1 MSKLVVTEFVSV
13 DGVMQ
18 DPGGDSDFKHA
29 GWTFDIDTDEA
40 VYQFKG
46 WELEQADTQLLGRKT
61 YEGFAAAWPERGGDG
76 GFADKMNAMP
86 KYVVSTTLRDP
97 KWNNTTVIDS
107 DVVDAVTRLKE
118 SGGGDILVA
127 GSATLVRF
135 LHENGLVDEYRVMV
149 TLPGRR
155 RRQGEAGPG
164 GEQGVQQRHRPEH
177 LHPGRPVARSVR
189 RRSAVTAGCPAWTR
203 PATS

>member
-149 TLPGRR
+149 FPVVLGSGLRLFPDD
-155 RRQGEAGPG
+155 AGDKVKLALVESKAFSNG
-164 GEQGVQQRHRPEH
+164 IV
-177 LHPGRPVARSVR
+177 LN
-189 RRSAVTAGCPAWTR
+189 TYTR
-203 PATS
+203 AAQ

>member
-86 KYVVSTTLRDP
+86 KYVVSTTLSDP
-97 KWNNTTVIDS
+97 KWDNTTVIDS

-118 SGGGDILVA
+118 SDGGDILVA

-149 TLPGRR
+149 FPVVLGSGLRLFPDD
-155 RRQGEAGPG
+155 AGDKVKLALVESKAFSNG
-164 GEQGVQQRHRPEH
+164 IV
-177 LHPGRPVARSVR
+177 LN
-189 RRSAVTAGCPAWTR
+189 TYTR
-203 PATS
+203 AAQ